1 MIETRD
7 VVKRYETGGET
18 LTALKGIDFA
28 VEPGEF
34 VSIMG
39 PSGSGKT
46 TLLNLLGLLDDPS
59 EGEVLLDGE
68 DVTGLSDKQ
77 QTRARKRTIGFVFQN
92 FYLIPTLTARE
103 NVEIPALFDRDPTVE
118 ERSVD
123 LLGRMG
129 LGDRLDH
136 RPDELSGGQK
146 QRVAIARSLINE
158 PRVLLADEPTGNLD
172 RETGRQILE
181 EFVAVTERDVAV
193 IAVTHDEL
201 VNDYVDRVV
210 RLVDGYMGE
219 EAPTA
224 TGAAGGSAASDPTG
238 GSTAGE
244 SAGSDTTGSVTA
256 DAVEAAVTD
265 VVGEESDGDGENE
278 QEPHTDGDDEGATAD
293 DSDAE
298 TEAETDATDGSRGEK
313 S

>member
-1 MIETRD
+1 MAVIETRN

-68 DVTGLSDKQ
+68 DVTGLSDRE
-77 QTRARKRTIGFVFQN
+77 QTRARKRTIGFVFQH
-92 FYLIPTLTARE
+92 FYLIATLTAKE
-103 NVEIPALFDRDPTVE
+103 NVEIPALFDRDPTLE
-118 ERSVD
+118 GRSVD
-123 LLGRMG
+123 LLERMG

-158 PRVLLADEPTGNLD
+158 PRVVLADEPTGNLD

-193 IAVTHDEL
+193 VAVTHDEL
-201 VNDYVDRVV
+201 VNEYVDRTVN
-210 RLVDGYMGE
+210 LVDGYMGE
-219 EAPTA
+219 EAPTS
-224 TGAAGGSAASDPTG
+224 TGSAGQRNAEPDGTFEG
-238 GSTAGE
+238 GE
-244 SAGSDTTGSVTA
+244 SRR
-256 DAVEAAVTD
+256 
-265 VVGEESDGDGENE
+265 
-278 QEPHTDGDDEGATAD
+278 D
-293 DSDAE
+293 DSGGD
-298 TEAETDATDGSRGEK
+298 R
-313 S
+313 

>member
-1 MIETRD
+1 VAVIEARN

-59 EGEVLLDGE
+59 DGRVVLDDE
-68 DVTGLSDKQ
+68 DVTGLSDRER
-77 QTRARKRTIGFVFQN
+77 TRARKRTIGFVFQN
-92 FYLIPTLTARE
+92 FYLIQTLTAKE
-103 NVEIPALFDRDPTVE
+103 NVEIPALFDRDPSVE
-118 ERSVD
+118 ERAVD
-123 LLGRMG
+123 LLERVG

-136 RPDELSGGQK
+136 TPDELSGGQK
-146 QRVAIARSLINE
+146 QRVAIARSLVNE
-158 PRVLLADEPTGNLD
+158 PRVVLADEPTGNLD
-172 RETGRQILE
+172 RDTGRQILE
-181 EFVAVTERDVAV
+181 EFVAVTDRDVAV

-201 VNDYVDRVV
+201 VNEYVDSTV
-210 RLVDGYMGE
+210 RLVDGFMGE

-224 TGAAGGSAASDPTG
+224 TGSAGDHGAATADE
-238 GSTAGE
+238 STAGHE
-244 SAGSDTTGSVTA
+244 TG
-256 DAVEAAVTD
+256 
-265 VVGEESDGDGENE
+265 
-278 QEPHTDGDDEGATAD
+278 
-293 DSDAE
+293 
-298 TEAETDATDGSRGEK
+298 RGGGR

>member
-1 MIETRD
+1 VAVIETRD

-59 EGEVLLDGE
+59 EGQVLLDGE
-68 DVTGLSDKQ
+68 DVTGLSDRER
-77 QTRARKRTIGFVFQN
+77 TDSRKRTIGFVFQN

-103 NVEIPALFDRDPTVE
+103 NVEIPALFDHDPTVE
-118 ERSVD
+118 ERAVD
-123 LLGRMG
+123 LLERVG
-129 LGDRLDH
+129 LGERLDH
-136 RPDELSGGQK
+136 KPDELSGGQK

-158 PRVLLADEPTGNLD
+158 PRLLLADEPTGNLD
-172 RETGRQILE
+172 RETGRKILE
-181 EFVAVTERDVAV
+181 EFVSVTEQDVAV

-201 VNDYVDRVV
+201 VNEYVDRTVE
-210 RLVDGYMGE
+210 LVDGYMGSDV
-219 EAPTA
+219 PTNG
-224 TGAAGGSAASDPTG
+224 GAAGGSWATPYDEGASATDDSEATDANAGPTATDAG
-238 GSTAGE
+238 GDGRDRTE
-244 SAGSDTTGSVTA
+244 D
-256 DAVEAAVTD
+256 DA
-265 VVGEESDGDGENE
+265 DGDAEFVGGD
-278 QEPHTDGDDEGATAD
+278 PLAGDADGDDP
-293 DSDAE
+293 DSGGD
-298 TEAETDATDGSRGEK
+298 S

>member
-1 MIETRD
+1 VAVIETRN

-68 DVTGLSDKQ
+68 DVTGLSDRE
-77 QTRARKRTIGFVFQN
+77 QTSARKRTIGFVFQN
-92 FYLIPTLTARE
+92 FYLIPTLTAKE
-103 NVEIPALFDRDPTVE
+103 NVEIPALFDRDPTLE

-123 LLGRMG
+123 LLERMG
-129 LGDRLDH
+129 LGDRLGH

-158 PRVLLADEPTGNLD
+158 PRVVLADEPTGNLD

-201 VNDYVDRVV
+201 VNEYVDRTVN
-210 RLVDGYMGE
+210 LVDGYMGE
-219 EAPTA
+219 EAPTSTGSA
-224 TGAAGGSAASDPTG
+224 GEHGAASAAGDPLATSD
-238 GSTAGE
+238 AGQE
-244 SAGSDTTGSVTA
+244 GAASSADEHGAEPGD
-256 DAVEAAVTD
+256 D
-265 VVGEESDGDGENE
+265 ESDGTLGGFETRREDDGG
-278 QEPHTDGDDEGATAD
+278 DG
-293 DSDAE
+293 
-298 TEAETDATDGSRGEK
+298 
-313 S
+313 